1 MSVVELDGDDLPA
14 RRVDE
19 VLTVQMRWFLNEVEG
34 KRRRRLQHALTDL
47 RECIEVHGE
56 RVMDDPDLRLLE
68 LERQF
73 FGPEGA
79 VGRVAPAR
87 VLLLV
92 IPTYLEATR
101 WQGVEDEDRRVR
113 MRLGLRLA
121 RAVARLPELD
131 GVDVTSA
138 LADVERAWRVARRR
152 FRRDQHQRAIER
164 MPPASRAR
172 FEEFIAQVE
181 ARRAAESSGPSASG

>member
-1 MSVVELDGDDLPA
+1 MSVVQLDGDDLPA

-19 VLTVQMRWFLNEVEG
+19 VLTIQMRWFLNEVEG
-34 KRRRRLQHALTDL
+34 KRRRHLQQALTDL
-47 RECIEVHGE
+47 RECIEVHAE

-92 IPTYLEATR
+92 IPTYLEAMR

-138 LADVERAWRVARRR
+138 IADVERAWRVARRR
-152 FRRDQHQRAIER
+152 FRRDQSQRAIDR

>member
-1 MSVVELDGDDLPA
+1 MSEVELDTDDRPA

-19 VLTVQMRWFLNEVEG
+19 VLTIQMRWFLNEVEG
-34 KRRRRLQHALTDL
+34 KRRRRLQQALADL
-47 RECIEVHGE
+47 RECIEVDGE
-56 RVMDDPDLRLLE
+56 RVMDEPDLRLLE

-92 IPTYLEATR
+92 IPTYLESTR

-131 GVDVTSA
+131 GFDVTSA

-152 FRRDQHQRAIER
+152 FRRERNQRAIDH
-164 MPPASRAR
+164 MPHASRAW

-181 ARRAAESSGPSASG
+181 ARRATESSEPS